1 MNPARPQLVIT
12 FKLLKHLLFGIL
24 DLGFG
29 IFDFGILGF
38 YDFWI
43 LDFRIL
49 GLLFCFDFR
58 TLGFLDFFGFVNCRF
73 FLYFGM
79 LGLLDFGFWSLN
91 VDFGF
96 YGFTILEFGIL

>member
-1 MNPARPQLVIT
+1 M
-12 FKLLKHLLFGIL
+12 
-24 DLGFG
+24 GFG

-58 TLGFLDFFGFVNCRF
+58 TLGFLDFFWIFELLIFCFFFVCWDV
-73 FLYFGM
+73 GT
-79 LGLLDFGFWSLN
+79 FGFWILD
-91 VDFGF
+91 VEFGFWILRFYDFGVWDF
-96 YGFTILEFGIL
+96 MTFGFWFFVC